1 MKEYRSIALMLM
13 LGGMAVLLYS
23 LQSRLIGPGNIGLD
37 WIQMGGVS
45 FGIILFIIGGYILFR
60 AKRKRK

>member
-1 MKEYRSIALMLM
+1 MKEYNSIALILM

-23 LQSRLIGPGNIGLD
+23 LQSSLIGSGNGVSE
-37 WIQMGGVS
+37 WIQMGGAS
-45 FGIILFIIGGYILFR
+45 FGIFVIVIGGYILFR